1 LRGQKTIKRGK
12 KKKIM
17 NKKQFVTL
25 GLVLATATGTTY
37 AQKAKIKE
45 ANNAYD
51 KATLALIADNKAE
64 AEAQLNKAKAAAD
77 EAVANAETSG
87 NASAWMAK
95 AVTYISMSQ
104 LPAFQDQKAYKA
116 GFDAF
121 EKAVSLD
128 AKIENKTDGI
138 DAVVKNAGI
147 FSFNDGISEFN
158 KSNYDAAIA
167 AFDVTKK
174 AFGYKNGAYIK
185 DNKAVYDTVLAQANM
200 YSAYSSYYQ
209 KKYDEAIPKLEAAMA
224 NPVTTGTV
232 DLYRVAAMSYGE
244 QKNNAKQM
252 ATIEAAKKKF
262 PGNKDIAADELNYY
276 VAQGQQDLLV
286 KKFEEAV
293 AQDPSNPQYI
303 SNLGILYLNMA
314 TGKDGNTP
322 ANAEEMFKKAEAQ
335 MKKAIELESNNP
347 IYQYQLGNMF
357 VQKSDYIANQMNK
370 LGSTK
375 ADNAKYD
382 GLFNL
387 RNSYLKESLTPF
399 TAVERILEPKQKSS
413 SISPDEKGYLLEA
426 LQAMGKIHAALND
439 PAKSAEYKAKLKSY
453 E

>member
-1 LRGQKTIKRGK
+1 
-12 KKKIM
+12 M
-17 NKKQFVTL
+17 NKKHLVTL
-25 GLVLATATGTTY
+25 GLTLATATGTTY
-37 AQKAKIKE
+37 AQKSKIRE
-45 ANNAYD
+45 ANSAYD
-51 KATLALIADNKAE
+51 KARAALILDKKEEAE
-64 AEAQLNKAKAAAD
+64 AEFNKAKAAAD
-77 EAVANAETSG
+77 EAVANAETSN

-95 AVTYISMSQ
+95 AVTYISMAQ
-104 LPAFQDQKAYKA
+104 LPNFQEQKTYKS
-116 GFDAF
+116 GFEAF
-121 EKAVSLD
+121 EKSVSID
-128 AKIENKTDGI
+128 PKIENKTSSV

-147 FSFNDGISEFN
+147 FAFNDGINEFN
-158 KSNYDAAIA
+158 KSNYEAAIS
-167 AFDVTKK
+167 AFDVVNK

-185 DNKAVYDTVLAQANM
+185 ENKAVFDTIHAQANM

-209 KKYDEAIPKLEAAMA
+209 KKYEEALPKLEGAIA
-224 NPVTTGTV
+224 NPITSGTI

-244 QKNNAKQM
+244 QKNTAKQL

-276 VAQGQQDLLV
+276 VSLGQQDQLM

-293 AQDPSNPQYI
+293 AQDPSNAQYI
-303 SNLGILYLNMA
+303 SNLGILYLNVA
-314 TGKDGNTP
+314 TGKDGKAP
-322 ANAEEMFKKAEAQ
+322 ANAEELFKKAEAQ
-335 MKKAIELESNNP
+335 MRKAIELESNNP

-357 VQKSDYIANQMNK
+357 VQKADYIATQMNA

-399 TAVERILEPKQKSS
+399 TSVVNILEPKQKSK

-426 LQAMGKIHAALND
+426 LQAMGKIYAAVNE
-439 PAKSAEYKAKLKSY
+439 PEKSAEAKAKLKSY